1 MTKNI
6 LIPTIA
12 LFIIC
17 LVSTTLLAFA
27 NQVTAPIIEELAVQT
42 EIDARKT
49 VLSDA
54 EKFEEKKSGDIS
66 YVVGLDK
73 DGKEIGMVFTKTT
86 KSYGGDIIVMTGIS
100 TKGEITGID
109 ILQINDTPG
118 LGMNADKPDF
128 KNRFLGMDDI
138 ITVKKPPNSANAEN
152 NEIDAIS
159 GATISSKAVTDAVN
173 AAMADYKTITEGKA
187 GAN

>member
-12 LFIIC
+12 LFLIC
-17 LVSTTLLAFA
+17 LVATTLLAFA
-27 NQVTAPIIEELAVQT
+27 NQVTAPIIEDLAVQT

-54 EKFEEKKSGDIS
+54 DKFEEKTSGGIS

-73 DGKEIGMVFTKTT
+73 NGNEIGMVFTKTA
-86 KSYGGDIIVMTGIS
+86 KSYGGDIIVMTGID

-109 ILQINDTPG
+109 ILQITDTPG
-118 LGMNADKPDF
+118 LGMNADKPEF
-128 KNRFLGMDDI
+128 KEKFIGMNG
-138 ITVKKPPNSANAEN
+138 TVTVLKNSADANK

-159 GATISSKAVTDAVN
+159 GATISSKAVTEAVN

>member
-12 LFIIC
+12 LFLIC
-17 LVSTTLLAFA
+17 LVATTLLAFA
-27 NQVTAPIIEELAVQT
+27 NQVTAPIIEDLAVQT

-49 VLSDA
+49 VLPDEA
-54 EKFEEKKSGDIS
+54 EKFEEKTSGGIS

-73 DGKEIGMVFTKTT
+73 NGKEVGMVFTKTA
-86 KSYGGDIIVMTGIS
+86 KSYGGEIIVMTGIDS
-100 TKGEITGID
+100 KGEISGVE

-118 LGMNADKPDF
+118 LGMNADKPEF
-128 KNRFLGMDDI
+128 KEKFVGMDDT
-138 ITVKKPPNSANAEN
+138 ITVLKNSAKAEN